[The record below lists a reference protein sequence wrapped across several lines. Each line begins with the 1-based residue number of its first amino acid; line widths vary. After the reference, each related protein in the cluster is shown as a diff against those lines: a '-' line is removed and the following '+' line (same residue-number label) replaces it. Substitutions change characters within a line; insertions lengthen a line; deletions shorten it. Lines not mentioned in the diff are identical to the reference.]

1 MFNPSRL
8 SLARTRCKMSGKDLA
23 EKTGLTAVT
32 VSRLEKGINEPS
44 EESLRKIANAL
55 GYPTSFFY
63 GDDLDA
69 IPTEAISFRSLKRMS
84 AKERDAAIGA
94 GLLGVLL
101 SDWVDERFNLPEIDL
116 IDLGQESNPEVAAR
130 SLRQHWGL
138 GEQPIP
144 NMVKLLEA
152 KGIRVFSLA
161 EDTRSV
167 DAFSFWR
174 DNQAYV
180 FLNNFK
186 TPERSVFDAA
196 HELGHLVMHRHGG
209 ANHSN
214 ATEHEANQFASA
226 FLMPEHDVLA
236 RRTRQITTDGI
247 IKMKS
252 RWRVSAMAMAYR
264 LHALKLISD
273 WQYHAFCI
281 ELGRRGYRTGEPIGI
296 KRETSV
302 VWNKVFSQLWSEKVT
317 KQEVADELSIPLV
330 ELENIVFG
338 LFSATS
344 AVPYNAEKSKFL
356 QAVR

>member
-8 SLARTRCKMSGKDLA
+8 SLARKRCKMSGKDLA
-23 EKTGLTAVT
+23 EKAGLTSVT
-32 VSRLEKGINEPS
+32 ISRLEQGINEPS
-44 EESLRKIANAL
+44 EESVQQISKVL
-55 GYPTSFFY
+55 GYPSSFFY
-63 GDDLDA
+63 GDDLEA

-101 SDWVDERFNLPEIDL
+101 SDWVTERFNLPEIDL
-116 IDLGQESNPEVAAR
+116 IDLSHESNPEVAAR

-144 NMVKLLEA
+144 NIIKLLEV

-161 EDTRSV
+161 EDTKSV

-174 DNQAYV
+174 DDQAYI

-209 ANHSN
+209 SNHSN
-214 ATEHEANQFASA
+214 AEYEANQFASA
-226 FLMPEHDVLA
+226 FLMPEHDVVA
-236 RRTRQITTDGI
+236 RRARVITTDSI
-247 IKMKS
+247 VKMKS
-252 RWRVSAMAMAYR
+252 RWKVSAMAMAYR
-264 LHALKLISD
+264 LHTLKLVSD
-273 WQYHAFCI
+273 WQYHSFCI

-296 KRETSV
+296 ERETSV

-317 KQEVADELSIPLV
+317 KQEVANELNIPLV

-338 LFSATS
+338 LFSASST
-344 AVPYNAEKSKFL
+344 AQHPFEKNALL
-356 QAVR
+356 QAVI